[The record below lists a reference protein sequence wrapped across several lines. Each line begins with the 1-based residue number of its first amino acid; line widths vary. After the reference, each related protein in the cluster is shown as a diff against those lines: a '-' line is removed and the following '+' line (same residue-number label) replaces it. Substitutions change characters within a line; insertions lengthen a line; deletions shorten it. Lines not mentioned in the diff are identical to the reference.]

1 MLFAMNSSKNEIDFI
16 ENEDVRITI
25 SIIYLNK
32 ENWDKEKEEVNL
44 EDSIVKD
51 LLDTWLLSCNLKLY
65 VQLVFYW
72 IVPQFREV
80 FIFVHSGN
88 EIFK

>member
-16 ENEDVRITI
+16 EKEDARITI

-44 EDSIVKD
+44 EDNIVND
-51 LLDTWLLSCNLKLY
+51 LLDAWLLSCNLKLY